1 MKMRERKMSCLGARI
16 VFMILAVFLMCNT
29 GWSQTHDLRME
40 PAPNPTSTDP
50 ADWKSPDLKLGADF
64 GDAFPPDTVRRG
76 VANSIYARFYINGT
90 QDFDVPSYTG
100 PGTGIQISFYWIAG
114 GVDGIGIPIAPPALG
129 EPGWNHIADLPV
141 TYDEPGGE
149 DLYLT
154 LTWPTDF
161 PSVTTKSV
169 EWTPPTAGD
178 YFYVAAEVVYPD
190 GYEDQNDGDNK
201 AISMYE
207 SILGVR
213 DVDVVLV
220 IDASGSMDDYSFE
233 GDYYINHAKDKAG
246 LFVYSMPGTG
256 AHEAAVVAFSTSY
269 IGGSE
274 DIWENPPTPPYVLE
288 PVTDT
293 NKDDIVTAVNGITVG
308 GATPMGAGLQRA
320 IDILTEKP
328 LDPTRKRAILL
339 LSDGYDNSGTPRA
352 CPYTGTCVDGDILSQ
367 WLDNNIR
374 VFTAA
379 LGEYAWEECLE
390 CLSENSG
397 GQWYGS
403 IDPGVD
409 LAEVLLDMQ
418 QAYTADDLYRVDRG
432 VSGGGDDTYSTYFE
446 GKDNVL
452 YFMLA
457 WDDLGAS
464 LGLELRLPSSRA
476 WINPEQYR
484 FATVHKGRG
493 YLVARV
499 KRPKKG
505 TWGYRVTGAADERY
519 MVAVRSD
526 RVGVRL
532 AMDAVSA
539 GKVGYPI
546 EITAQLMDGKKPVKI
561 NRLYAAVQ
569 VPVVSLDTIMRKA
582 SRAHMLR
589 YKTPPVDPRVLVKKP
604 DLSYRAAFIG
614 KLKGKKHR
622 PLVKTR
628 SVKVPLKYVGKGLY
642 KGVLERKYTTAAGKY
657 NVTVE
662 CNEKRFHRNFSKQL
676 RLQPGMVDHEKSS
689 AEILNVKSE
698 GGKYNWLLRCYPT
711 DKFGNAITA
720 PLLAKGINA
729 GMEKGKLVQT
739 PKVVFGAFQ
748 QKLHVSPGQKPKL
761 LKVTINGKTIKKNGR
776 PQ

>member
-16 VFMILAVFLMCNT
+16 VFMILAVFLMFNT

-40 PAPNPTSTDP
+40 PAPNLTSADP

-76 VANSIYARFYINGT
+76 VENSIYARFYINGT

-114 GVDGIGIPIAPPALG
+114 GVDGSGIPIAPPALG
-129 EPGWNHIADLPV
+129 DPAWHHIQDLPV
-141 TYDEPGGE
+141 TYNDPPE
-149 DLYLT
+149 DLYMT
-154 LTWPTDF
+154 WTWPTNF

-169 EWTPPTAGD
+169 EWTPPTGGD

-190 GYEDQNDGDNK
+190 GYDDQNDGDNK

-220 IDASGSMDDYSFE
+220 IDASGSMRNFTFE
-233 GDYYINHAKDKAG
+233 GDYYIDHAKDKSG
-246 LFVYSMPGTG
+246 LFIYSMPGTG
-256 AHEAAVVAFSTSY
+256 THKAAVVAFSSQYVDNTK
-269 IGGSE
+269 
-274 DIWENPPTPPYVLE
+274 DIWPTPVASLQ
-288 PVTDT
+288 PVTDA
-293 NKDDIVTAVNGITVG
+293 NKNDIVTAIDGISADWG
-308 GATPMGAGLQRA
+308 TPLGAGLQRA
-320 IDILTEKP
+320 IDILTAEAP
-328 LDPTRKRAILL
+328 DPNRKRAILL
-339 LSDGYDNSGTPRA
+339 LSDGYEGSGTPQA
-352 CPYTGTCVDGDILSQ
+352 CPYTGTCVDGDIVSQ
-367 WLDNNIR
+367 LQANNIR
-374 VFTAA
+374 LFTVA
-379 LGEYAWEECLE
+379 LGESADVDCLE
-390 CLSENSG
+390 CLAVNSSG
-397 GQWYGS
+397 SWYGS

-418 QAYTADDLYRVDRG
+418 QAYTADDLYSVDRG
-432 VSGGGDDTYSTYFE
+432 VSGGGDDTYSIYFE

-464 LGLELRLPSSRA
+464 LGLELRPPRSRA
-476 WINPEQYR
+476 WINPELSR
-484 FATVHKGRG
+484 FASVNKGKG

-505 TWGYRVTGAADERY
+505 AWGYRVTGAADERY
-519 MVAVRSD
+519 LVAVRSD

-561 NRLYAAVQ
+561 NKLYATVQ

-604 DLSYRAAFIG
+604 DLSYRAAFIS
-614 KLKGKKHR
+614 KLKGKKHQ

-642 KGVLERKYTTAAGKY
+642 KGVLGSKYTKAAGKY

-662 CNEKRFHRNFSKQL
+662 CNEKKFHRNFSKQL
-676 RLQPGMVDHEKSS
+676 RLQPGKVDHKKSS

-720 PLLAKGINA
+720 PSLAKGINA
-729 GMEKGKLVQT
+729 GTEKGKLVQT
-739 PKVVFGAFQ
+739 PKAVFGAFQ
-748 QKLHVSPGQKPKL
+748 QKVYVSPGQKPKL
-761 LKVTINGKTIKKNGR
+761 LKVTIDGKTIKKTGR
-776 PQ
+776 PR